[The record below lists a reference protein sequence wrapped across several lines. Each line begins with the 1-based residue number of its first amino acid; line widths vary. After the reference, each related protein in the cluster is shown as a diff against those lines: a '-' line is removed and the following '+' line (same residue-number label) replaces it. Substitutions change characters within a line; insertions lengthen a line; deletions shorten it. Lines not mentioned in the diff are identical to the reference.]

1 MMPSTGSKK
10 NVMNP
15 TMKEV
20 LNPVHL
26 LIPEE
31 RKRNRQINYQTELRV
46 NYLYSIYI
54 YAIALLSQFV
64 MPSIYREKFLRG
76 CKNESFTTNEK
87 S

>member
-31 RKRNRQINYQTELRV
+31 VKRNRQINYQTKFRV
-46 NYLYSIYI
+46 NYLEVLCYCIEFVISICHAFNI
-54 YAIALLSQFV
+54 QGKIFEGV
-64 MPSIYREKFLRG
+64 
-76 CKNESFTTNEK
+76 
-87 S
+87 

>member
-46 NYLYSIYI
+46 NYLEVLCYCIEFVISICH
-54 YAIALLSQFV
+54 AGRFLS
-64 MPSIYREKFLRG
+64 G